1 MGRFNAASGVGFI
14 LGPVVGGYL
23 AELEDGFYQ
32 TSFICASIFLLNA
45 GRLCHILQLGSLH
58 SSLVVLCRL

>member
-23 AELEDGFYQ
+23 TELEDGFYK
-32 TSFICASIFLLNA
+32 TSFICASIFILNA
-45 GRLCHILQLGSLH
+45 GKFYVLVCSKLVHLCCL
-58 SSLVVLCRL
+58 